1 MSGKVLENI
10 IICDIDGTIADCEH
24 RRHYITTKPKN
35 YDAFYEEVM
44 DDAPINRVL
53 GLLNVLMDYEGREFQ
68 LVFVTGRPER
78 CRADTVEWLRYQHFY
93 PSDYTL
99 FMRKDGDHRQDYI
112 VKQEI
117 LDTHINKSEVWLVLD
132 DRKQVV
138 DMWRRNG
145 LTCLQVAEGNF

>member
-1 MSGKVLENI
+1 MGI

-24 RRHYITTKPKN
+24 RRHYVTDLPKN
-35 YDAFYEEVM
+35 HDAFYAGVK
-44 DDAPINRVL
+44 DDKPIWSVIALVQRL
-53 GLLNVLMDYEGREFQ
+53 IAYEGSKTE

-78 CRADTVEWLRYQHFY
+78 CRTDTVEWLKGVHLY

-99 FMRKDGDHRQDYI
+99 FMRKDGDYRQDHI

-117 LDTHINKSEVWLVLD
+117 LDYSMDKARVWIVID

-145 LTCLQVAEGNF
+145 LTCLQVADGNF

>member
-1 MSGKVLENI
+1 MKRILGT

-24 RRHYITTKPKN
+24 RKHHITTRPKN
-35 YDAFYEEVM
+35 HDAFYAGVM
-44 DDAPINRVL
+44 DDKPIHSIL
-53 GLLNVLMDYEGREFQ
+53 GLLMVLMDYEGFRFK

-78 CRADTVEWLRYQHFY
+78 CRDDTEEWLREQHIY

-99 FMRKDGDHRQDYI
+99 FMRKDGDYRQDYI

-117 LDTHINKSEVWLVLD
+117 LDTKINKDEVWLVLD

-145 LTCLQVAEGNF
+145 LTCLQVADGNF